1 MQGTVIPYVLLYQ
14 FHGILMTSKSIK
26 EVIPMKTAVCKPNY
40 PAMPK
45 LPYPNAATRR
55 QLLQRFLDT
64 ALVIASGIGL
74 AAAFLLLAVL
84 V

>member
-1 MQGTVIPYVLLYQ
+1 
-14 FHGILMTSKSIK
+14 
-26 EVIPMKTAVCKPNY
+26 MKTAVCKPNY

-55 QLLQRFLDT
+55 QMLQRFLDT

-74 AAAFLLLAVL
+74 AAAFLLLAVIL
-84 V
+84 